1 MAEKRVIEIEV
12 KTNAG
17 AAAAEISAVGVS
29 ATAASAGV
37 TGLGNASAATGAKMG
52 TFAAIKTAITG
63 LVPGLKAA
71 EGGVMGL
78 GAQFM
83 KLLAN
88 PIVLLIAGIVTAL
101 KFVYEA
107 FQSNVKGGKE
117 IAAVWEGLSAVG
129 TQVKDATMGLV
140 RAFGYAV
147 QAAYKF
153 LTLDFKGASEAIKN
167 ANGEAAA
174 SYKQLGD
181 AASGKTFKIVRAL
194 EKEQQ
199 ANNKAKKEQTVA
211 QSFVNKLLVQS
222 REILTDETASM
233 KDKKKALAEVT
244 REETKAAAERVRI
257 AAQDLKILQQKA
269 KALGGQAEIK
279 MKQEIREA
287 TIALNEAETEGA
299 MTGIKL
305 NRQKKILARQ
315 EVSEGKEAAAE
326 KKEQAKQALAE
337 KKEEA
342 KQAALESKNRAKE
355 AADKKKEIAQTAKT
369 EKETLIKEKEDAL
382 KKIQDLEQSYADSLL
397 SEEAKE
403 IVAVQRKYKELYA
416 EAKKHKLD
424 ISTLKKLETD
434 EKLAIEDKYDQQI
447 FDKIAALTDTEEQKL
462 YDAYQKEVK
471 AAGNNKDYLLAL
483 ENDYLKKK
491 GVLDKADKDKKAAED
506 LKLKELTLSEDD
518 FKLHKLNLQYEAE
531 KLLYANN
538 KEALK
543 ALDEKYAKDK
553 EVLENEDVARQKNIN
568 QKKIQMAMDG
578 LSIINDLFQMN
589 AGKSEKDA
597 RRAFKAQKAFNLA
610 SALTNTYLAVTAA
623 LANKKEIF
631 PGQRFIEAGLAG
643 AAGAVQVAKIAKTQ
657 FEGSSSSNAGSV
669 GGSGGGGAT
678 APTMSAPQFNV
689 VGQSGVNQ
697 LASLN
702 QQPIQAYVVS
712 GQVTSQQAL
721 DRNRLANATL
731 GG

>member
-1 MAEKRVIEIEV
+1 MAEKRVIEIQV
-12 KTNAG
+12 KTNATQASAEISG
-17 AAAAEISAVGVS
+17 VAASSTAAAA
-29 ATAASAGV
+29 GV
-37 TGLGNASAATGAKMG
+37 TTLGNASAATGAKMG
-52 TFAAIKTAITG
+52 TFGAIKTAIIG

-78 GAQFM
+78 GAQFT

-107 FQSNVKGGKE
+107 FQSNVQGGKE

-153 LTLDFKGASEAIKN
+153 ITLDFKGAAEAMKN
-167 ANGEAAA
+167 ANGEATA
-174 SYKQLGD
+174 SYNQLAK
-181 AASGKTFKIVRAL
+181 AADGTTFSIVRNL
-194 EKEQQ
+194 EKQQQ
-199 ANNKAKKEQTVA
+199 ANNKAKKEQAVS

-222 REILTDETASM
+222 RETLTDETASM

-257 AAQDLKILQQKA
+257 AAVDLRILQTKA
-269 KALGGQAEIK
+269 KTLGGQAEIK

-305 NRQKKILARQ
+305 NRQKKMLARQ
-315 EVSEGKEAAAE
+315 EVAENKEAINAAKERGKENAE
-326 KKEQAKQALAE
+326 
-337 KKEEA
+337 
-342 KQAALESKNRAKE
+342 R
-355 AADKKKEIAQTAKT
+355 
-369 EKETLIKEKEDAL
+369 EKERVKQREDTL
-382 KKIQDLEQSYADSLL
+382 KKIKELETAYSDSLL
-397 SEEAKE
+397 DDEAKE
-403 IVAVQRKYKELYA
+403 IVAVQRKYKELYDEAEKHGLDIKKLKKA
-416 EAKKHKLD
+416 EA
-424 ISTLKKLETD
+424 S
-434 EKLAIEDKYDQQI
+434 EKLLIEDKYDQQI
-447 FDKIAALTDTEEQKL
+447 FDKIAALTDTEQQKL
-462 YDAYQKEVK
+462 NRTYQKERQ
-471 AAGNNKDYLLAL
+471 AAKGNKDLLLAL
-483 ENDYLKKK
+483 ENDYNKKK
-491 GVLDKADKDKKAAED
+491 DALTKSENEKKAAED
-506 LKLKELTLSEDD
+506 LKLKELTLSEND
-518 FKLHKLNLQYEAE
+518 FKLHKLTLQYEAE
-531 KLLYANN
+531 KLLYVGN

-543 ALDEKYAKDK
+543 ALDIKYAKDK
-553 EVLENEDVARQKNIN
+553 ETLEEEDVARQKNIN

-623 LANKKEIF
+623 LANKKELF
-631 PGQRFIEAGLAG
+631 PGQRFVEAGLAG

-657 FEGSSSSNAGSV
+657 FTSSATSADT
-669 GGSGGGGAT
+669 GGAGGGAT

>member
-1 MAEKRVIEIEV
+1 MAEKRVIELEV

-37 TGLGNASAATGAKMG
+37 NGLGNASAATGAKMG

-88 PIVLLIAGIVTAL
+88 PIVLVIAGIVTAL

-107 FQSNVKGGKE
+107 FQSNVQGGKQ

-153 LTLDFKGASEAIKN
+153 LTLDFKGAAQAIKN
-167 ANGEAAA
+167 ANGEAAD

-199 ANNKAKKEQTVA
+199 ANNKAKKEQAVS
-211 QSFVNKLLVQS
+211 QSAVNKLLVQS

-233 KDKKKALAEVT
+233 AQKRKALAEVT

-305 NRQKKILARQ
+305 NRQKKMLARQ
-315 EVSEGKEAAAE
+315 EASENKEAANE
-326 KKEQAKQALAE
+326 RKEQAKQEAE
-337 KKEEA
+337 ENK
-342 KQAALESKNRAKE
+342 SRAKE
-355 AADKKKEIAQTAKT
+355 AADKRKENAKKAK
-369 EKETLIKEKEDAL
+369 EDANALIKEKEDTL

-397 SEEAKE
+397 GEEAKE

-424 ISTLKKLETD
+424 ITALKKLEAD
-434 EKLAIEDKYDQQI
+434 EKLKIEDKYDQQI
-447 FDKIAALTDTEEQKL
+447 FDKIAALTDTEQQKL
-462 YDAYQKEVK
+462 YDAYQKEII
-471 AAGNNKDYLLAL
+471 AAKGNKDLLLAL

-491 GVLDKADKDKKAAED
+491 GVLDKAEKDKKDAIDKADKDKKVAED
-506 LKLKELTLSEDD
+506 LKLKELTLSEQEL
-518 FKLHKLNLQYEAE
+518 KLSKLTTQYEADQ
-531 KLLYANN
+531 LLYKDN
-538 KEALK
+538 KEILK
-543 ALDEKYAKDK
+543 ALDIKYSKDK
-553 EVLENEDVARQKNIN
+553 EDLENQELA
-568 QKKIQMAMDG
+568 KKRERTKKGIDMAMSA
-578 LSIINDLFQMN
+578 LSILNDAFQMS
-589 AGKSEKDA
+589 AGKSEKDQ
-597 RRAFKAQKAFNLA
+597 RKAFKAQKAFNLA
-610 SALTNTYLAVTAA
+610 SALTNTFLAVTGA
-623 LANKKEIF
+623 LTAGGNPIKLATGMQF
-631 PGQRFIEAGLAG
+631 VEAGIAA
-643 AAGAVQVAKIAKTQ
+643 AAGAVQIAKISKTQ
-657 FEGSSSSNAGSV
+657 FEG
-669 GGSGGGGAT
+669 GGSSAGGNDVPT

-697 LASLN
+697 LASLG

>member
-1 MAEKRVIEIEV
+1 MAEKRVIEIQV
-12 KTNAG
+12 KTNATQASAEISG
-17 AAAAEISAVGVS
+17 VAVSSTAAAA
-29 ATAASAGV
+29 GV
-37 TGLGNASAATGAKMG
+37 TTLGNASAATGAKMG

-63 LVPGLKAA
+63 LVPGLGAA
-71 EGGVMGL
+71 EGGVMKL

-83 KLLAN
+83 NLLKN
-88 PIVLLIAGIVTAL
+88 PIVLVIAGIVAGL
-101 KFVYEA
+101 KLVYEA

-129 TQVKDATMGLV
+129 TQVKDAVMGLV
-140 RAFGYAV
+140 RAFAYAL

-153 LTLDFKGASEAIKN
+153 ATFDFTGAAEAIKN
-167 ANGEAAA
+167 ANGEAAD
-174 SYKQLGD
+174 SFKQLGD

-199 ANNKAKKEQTVA
+199 ANNKAKKEQSVA
-211 QSFVNKLLVQS
+211 QSEVNKLLVQS
-222 REILTDETASM
+222 REILTDETTSM
-233 KDKKKALAEVT
+233 NEKRKALALVT
-244 REETKAAAERVRI
+244 KEENKAAAERTRI
-257 AAQDLKILQQKA
+257 AAKDLEILQKKA

-305 NRQKKILARQ
+305 NRQKKMLVRQ
-315 EVSEGKEAAAE
+315 EVAENKEAINAS
-326 KKEQAKQALAE
+326 KE
-337 KKEEA
+337 
-342 KQAALESKNRAKE
+342 RAKE
-355 AADKKKEIAQTAKT
+355 NAE
-369 EKETLIKEKEDAL
+369 KEKERVKQKEDTL
-382 KKIQDLEQSYADSLL
+382 KKIKELETAYSDSLL
-397 SEEAKE
+397 SDEAKE
-403 IVAVQRKYKELYA
+403 IVGVQRKYKELYA
-416 EAKKHKLD
+416 EAAKHKLD
-424 ISTLKKLETD
+424 ITELKKAEAG
-434 EKLAIEDKYDQQI
+434 EKLKIEDKYDQQI
-447 FDKIAALTDTEEQKL
+447 FDKIAALTDTEQQKL
-462 YDAYQKEVK
+462 YDAYQKEII
-471 AAGNNKDYLLAL
+471 AAKGNKDLLLAL

-506 LKLKELTLSEDD
+506 LKLKELTLSEEEL
-518 FKLHKLNLQYEAE
+518 KLSKLTTQYEADQ
-531 KLLYANN
+531 LLYKDN
-538 KEALK
+538 KEILK
-543 ALDEKYAKDK
+543 ALDIKYAKDK
-553 EVLENEDVARQKNIN
+553 ENLEEEDVARQKNIN

-623 LANKKEIF
+623 LANKKELF
-631 PGQRFIEAGLAG
+631 PGQRFVEAGLAG

-657 FEGSSSSNAGSV
+657 FTSSATSADTGV
-669 GGSGGGGAT
+669 GGGGAT

>member
-1 MAEKRVIEIEV
+1 MAEKRVIEIQV
-12 KTNAG
+12 KTNATQAATEINTVTASST
-17 AAAAEISAVGVS
+17 AAA
-29 ATAASAGV
+29 AGV

-52 TFAAIKTAITG
+52 TFSAIKTAITG

-78 GAQFM
+78 GAQFT

-88 PIVLLIAGIVTAL
+88 PIVLLIAGIVASL
-101 KFVYEA
+101 KLVYEA

-117 IAAVWEGLSAVG
+117 IAAVWAGLSAVG

-167 ANGEAAA
+167 ANGEATE
-174 SYKQLGD
+174 SFKQLGD
-181 AASGKTFKIVRAL
+181 AANGKTFKIIRAL
-194 EKEQQ
+194 GKEQQ

-211 QSFVNKLLVQS
+211 QSEVNKLLVQS
-222 REILTDETASM
+222 REILTDETTSM
-233 KDKKKALAEVT
+233 NEKRKALAQVT
-244 REETKAAAERVRI
+244 REENKAAAERTRI
-257 AAQDLKILQQKA
+257 AAKDLEILKTRA

-305 NRQKKILARQ
+305 NRQKKMLNRQ
-315 EVSEGKEAAAE
+315 EIAENKEAINAAKERGKENAE
-326 KKEQAKQALAE
+326 K
-337 KKEEA
+337 
-342 KQAALESKNRAKE
+342 
-355 AADKKKEIAQTAKT
+355 
-369 EKETLIKEKEDAL
+369 EKERVKQKEDAL
-382 KKIQDLEQSYADSLL
+382 KKIKELETAYLDSLL
-397 SEEAKE
+397 SDEERE
-403 IVAVQRKYKELYA
+403 IVGVQRKYKEIYD
-416 EAKKHKLD
+416 EAAKHKLD
-424 ISTLKKLETD
+424 ITELKKAEAA
-434 EKLAIEDKYDQQI
+434 EKLKIELKYDQ
-447 FDKIAALTDTEEQKL
+447 E
-462 YDAYQKEVK
+462 
-471 AAGNNKDYLLAL
+471 
-483 ENDYLKKK
+483 
-491 GVLDKADKDKKAAED
+491 
-506 LKLKELTLSEDD
+506 LKLKTISPKDAIKGLVDSSKTRLKIEKETSDKSIEIA
-518 FKLHKLNLQYEAE
+518 KEEAE
-531 KLLYANN
+531 K
-538 KEALK
+538 KRTIE
-543 ALDEKYAKDK
+543 
-553 EVLENEDVARQKNIN
+553 

-597 RRAFKAQKAFNLA
+597 RKAFKAQKAFNLA
-610 SALTNTYLAVTAA
+610 SAVTNTYLAVTSA
-623 LANKKEIF
+623 LATAKELF

-657 FEGSSSSNAGSV
+657 FEG
-669 GGSGGGGAT
+669 GGTPSANTGVT

-712 GQVTSQQAL
+712 GQVTSQQSL

>member
-1 MAEKRVIEIEV
+1 MAEKRVIELEV

-37 TGLGNASAATGAKMG
+37 NGLGNASAATGAKMG

-88 PIVLLIAGIVTAL
+88 PIVLVIAGIVTAL

-107 FQSNVKGGKE
+107 FQSNVQGGKQ

-153 LTLDFKGASEAIKN
+153 LTLDFKGAAQAIKN
-167 ANGEAAA
+167 ANGEAAD

-199 ANNKAKKEQTVA
+199 ANNKAKKEQAVS
-211 QSFVNKLLVQS
+211 QSAVNKLLVQS

-233 KDKKKALAEVT
+233 AQKRKALAEVT

-305 NRQKKILARQ
+305 NRQKKMLARQ
-315 EVSEGKEAAAE
+315 EASENKEAANE
-326 KKEQAKQALAE
+326 RKEQAKQEAE
-337 KKEEA
+337 ENK
-342 KQAALESKNRAKE
+342 SRAKE
-355 AADKKKEIAQTAKT
+355 AADKRKENAKKAKDDANA
-369 EKETLIKEKEDAL
+369 LIKEKEDTL

-397 SEEAKE
+397 GEEAKE

-416 EAKKHKLD
+416 EAKKYKLD
-424 ISTLKKLETD
+424 ITALKKLEAD
-434 EKLAIEDKYDQQI
+434 EKLKIEDKYDQQI
-447 FDKIAALTDTEEQKL
+447 FDKIAALTDTEQQKL
-462 YDAYQKEVK
+462 YDAYQKEII
-471 AAGNNKDYLLAL
+471 AAKGNKDLLLAL

-491 GVLDKADKDKKAAED
+491 GVLDKAEKDKKDAIDKADKDKKVAED
-506 LKLKELTLSEDD
+506 LKLKELTLSEQEL
-518 FKLHKLNLQYEAE
+518 KLSKLTTQYEADQ
-531 KLLYANN
+531 LLYKDN
-538 KEALK
+538 KEILK
-543 ALDEKYAKDK
+543 ALDIKYSKDK
-553 EVLENEDVARQKNIN
+553 EDLENQELA
-568 QKKIQMAMDG
+568 KKRERTKKGIDMAMSA
-578 LSIINDLFQMN
+578 LSILNDAFQMS
-589 AGKSEKDA
+589 AGKSEKDQ
-597 RRAFKAQKAFNLA
+597 RKAFKAQKAFNLA
-610 SALTNTYLAVTAA
+610 SALTNTFLAVTGA
-623 LANKKEIF
+623 LTAGGNPIKLATGMQF
-631 PGQRFIEAGLAG
+631 VEAGIAA
-643 AAGAVQVAKIAKTQ
+643 AAGAVQIAKISKTQ
-657 FEGSSSSNAGSV
+657 FEG
-669 GGSGGGGAT
+669 GGSSAGGNDVPT

-697 LASLN
+697 LASLG
-702 QQPIQAYVVS
+702 QQPVQAYVVS

>member
-1 MAEKRVIEIEV
+1 MAEKRVIEIQV
-12 KTNAG
+12 KTNATQASAEISG
-17 AAAAEISAVGVS
+17 VAASSTAAAA
-29 ATAASAGV
+29 GV
-37 TGLGNASAATGAKMG
+37 TTLGNASAATGAKMG

-63 LVPGLKAA
+63 LVPGLGAA
-71 EGGVMGL
+71 EGGVMKL

-83 KLLAN
+83 NLLKN
-88 PIVLLIAGIVTAL
+88 PIVLVIAGIVAGL
-101 KFVYEA
+101 KLIYEA

-199 ANNKAKKEQTVA
+199 ANNKAKKEQSVA
-211 QSFVNKLLVQS
+211 QSEVNKLLVQS
-222 REILTDETASM
+222 REILTDETTSM
-233 KDKKKALAEVT
+233 NEKRKALALVT
-244 REETKAAAERVRI
+244 KEENKAAAERTRI
-257 AAQDLKILQQKA
+257 AAKDLEILKGKA

-305 NRQKKILARQ
+305 NRQKKMLVRQ
-315 EVSEGKEAAAE
+315 EVAENKEAINAAKERGKENAE
-326 KKEQAKQALAE
+326 K
-337 KKEEA
+337 
-342 KQAALESKNRAKE
+342 
-355 AADKKKEIAQTAKT
+355 
-369 EKETLIKEKEDAL
+369 EKERVKQKEDAL
-382 KKIQDLEQSYADSLL
+382 KKIKELETAYSDSLL
-397 SEEAKE
+397 SDEAKE
-403 IVAVQRKYKELYA
+403 IVGVQRKYKELYA
-416 EAKKHKLD
+416 EAAKHKLD
-424 ISTLKKLETD
+424 ITELKKAEAG
-434 EKLAIEDKYDQQI
+434 EKLKIEDKYDQQI
-447 FDKIAALTDTEEQKL
+447 FDKIAALTDTEQQKL
-462 YDAYQKEVK
+462 YDAYQKEII
-471 AAGNNKDYLLAL
+471 AAKGNKDLLLAL

-491 GVLDKADKDKKAAED
+491 GVLDKADKDKKATED
-506 LKLKELTLSEDD
+506 LKLKELTLTEDEL
-518 FKLHKLNLQYEAE
+518 KLAKLTTQYAADQ
-531 KLLYANN
+531 LLYKDN
-538 KEALK
+538 KEILK
-543 ALDEKYAKDK
+543 ALDIKYAKDK
-553 EVLENEDVARQKNIN
+553 ETLEEEDVARQKNIN

-623 LANKKEIF
+623 LANKKELF
-631 PGQRFIEAGLAG
+631 PGQRFVEAGLAG
-643 AAGAVQVAKIAKTQ
+643 AAGAVQVAKIARTQ
-657 FEGSSSSNAGSV
+657 FTSSSTSADT
-669 GGSGGGGAT
+669 GGVPT

>member
-1 MAEKRVIEIEV
+1 MAEKRVIEIQV
-12 KTNAG
+12 KTNATQASAEISG
-17 AAAAEISAVGVS
+17 VAVSSTAAAA
-29 ATAASAGV
+29 GV
-37 TGLGNASAATGAKMG
+37 TTLGNASAATGAKMG

-63 LVPGLKAA
+63 LVPGLGAA
-71 EGGVMGL
+71 EGGVMKL

-83 KLLAN
+83 NLLKN
-88 PIVLLIAGIVTAL
+88 PIVLVIAGIVAGL
-101 KFVYEA
+101 KLVYEA

-174 SYKQLGD
+174 SFKQLGD

-199 ANNKAKKEQTVA
+199 ANNKAKKEQSVA
-211 QSFVNKLLVQS
+211 QSEVNKLLVQS
-222 REILTDETASM
+222 REILTDETTSM
-233 KDKKKALAEVT
+233 NEKRKALALVT
-244 REETKAAAERVRI
+244 KEENKAAAERTRI
-257 AAQDLKILQQKA
+257 AAKDLEILQKKA

-305 NRQKKILARQ
+305 NRQKKMLVRQ
-315 EVSEGKEAAAE
+315 EVAENKEAINAS
-326 KKEQAKQALAE
+326 KE
-337 KKEEA
+337 
-342 KQAALESKNRAKE
+342 RAKE
-355 AADKKKEIAQTAKT
+355 NAE
-369 EKETLIKEKEDAL
+369 KEKERVKQKEDTL
-382 KKIQDLEQSYADSLL
+382 KKIKELETAYSDSLL
-397 SEEAKE
+397 SDEAKE
-403 IVAVQRKYKELYA
+403 IVGVQRKYKELYA
-416 EAKKHKLD
+416 EAAKHKLD
-424 ISTLKKLETD
+424 ITELKKAEAG
-434 EKLAIEDKYDQQI
+434 EKLKIEDKYDQQI
-447 FDKIAALTDTEEQKL
+447 FDKIAALTDTEQQKL
-462 YDAYQKEVK
+462 YDAYQKEII
-471 AAGNNKDYLLAL
+471 AAKGNKDLLLAL

-506 LKLKELTLSEDD
+506 LKLKELTLSEEEL
-518 FKLHKLNLQYEAE
+518 KLSKLTTQYEADQ
-531 KLLYANN
+531 LLYKDN
-538 KEALK
+538 KEILK
-543 ALDEKYAKDK
+543 ALDIKYAKDK
-553 EVLENEDVARQKNIN
+553 ENLEEEDVARQKNIN

-623 LANKKEIF
+623 LANKKELF
-631 PGQRFIEAGLAG
+631 PGQRFVEAGLAG

-657 FEGSSSSNAGSV
+657 FTSSATSADTGV
-669 GGSGGGGAT
+669 GGGGAT

>member
-1 MAEKRVIEIEV
+1 MAEKRVIEIQV
-12 KTNAG
+12 KTNATQAATEINTVTASST
-17 AAAAEISAVGVS
+17 AAA
-29 ATAASAGV
+29 AGV

-52 TFAAIKTAITG
+52 TFSAIKTAITG

-78 GAQFM
+78 GAQFT

-88 PIVLLIAGIVTAL
+88 PIVLLIAGIVASFKL
-101 KFVYEA
+101 VYEA

-117 IAAVWEGLSAVG
+117 IAAVWAGLSAVG

-167 ANGEAAA
+167 ANGEATE
-174 SYKQLGD
+174 SFKQLGD
-181 AASGKTFKIVRAL
+181 AANGKTFKIIRAL

-211 QSFVNKLLVQS
+211 QSEVNKLLVQS
-222 REILTDETASM
+222 REILTDETTSM
-233 KDKKKALAEVT
+233 NEKRKALAQVT
-244 REETKAAAERVRI
+244 REENKAAAERTRI
-257 AAQDLKILQQKA
+257 AAKDLEILKTRA

-305 NRQKKILARQ
+305 NRQKKMLNRQ
-315 EVSEGKEAAAE
+315 EIAENKEAINAAKERGKENAE
-326 KKEQAKQALAE
+326 K
-337 KKEEA
+337 
-342 KQAALESKNRAKE
+342 
-355 AADKKKEIAQTAKT
+355 
-369 EKETLIKEKEDAL
+369 EKERVKQKEDAL
-382 KKIQDLEQSYADSLL
+382 KKIKELETAYLDSLL
-397 SEEAKE
+397 SDEERE
-403 IVAVQRKYKELYA
+403 IVGVQRKYKEIYD
-416 EAKKHKLD
+416 EAAKHKLD
-424 ISTLKKLETD
+424 ITELKKAEAA
-434 EKLAIEDKYDQQI
+434 EKLKIELKYDQ
-447 FDKIAALTDTEEQKL
+447 E
-462 YDAYQKEVK
+462 
-471 AAGNNKDYLLAL
+471 
-483 ENDYLKKK
+483 
-491 GVLDKADKDKKAAED
+491 
-506 LKLKELTLSEDD
+506 LKLKTISPKDAIKGLVDSSKTRLKIEKETSDKSIEIA
-518 FKLHKLNLQYEAE
+518 KEEAE
-531 KLLYANN
+531 K
-538 KEALK
+538 KRTIE
-543 ALDEKYAKDK
+543 
-553 EVLENEDVARQKNIN
+553 

-597 RRAFKAQKAFNLA
+597 RKAFKAQKAFNLA
-610 SALTNTYLAVTAA
+610 SAVTNTYLAVTSA
-623 LANKKEIF
+623 LATAKELF

-657 FEGSSSSNAGSV
+657 FEG
-669 GGSGGGGAT
+669 GGTPSANTGVT

-712 GQVTSQQAL
+712 GQVTSQQSL

>member
-1 MAEKRVIEIEV
+1 MAEKRVIEIQV
-12 KTNAG
+12 KTNASQASAEIG
-17 AAAAEISAVGVS
+17 GVAASSTAAAA
-29 ATAASAGV
+29 GV
-37 TGLGNASAATGAKMG
+37 TTLGNASAATGAKMG

-63 LVPGLKAA
+63 LVPGLGAA
-71 EGGVMGL
+71 EGGVMKL

-83 KLLAN
+83 NLLKN
-88 PIVLLIAGIVTAL
+88 PIVLLIAGIVAGL
-101 KFVYEA
+101 KLVYEA

-167 ANGEAAA
+167 ANGEAAD
-174 SYKQLGD
+174 SFKQLGD

-199 ANNKAKKEQTVA
+199 ANNKAKKEQSVA
-211 QSFVNKLLVQS
+211 QSEVNKLLVQS
-222 REILTDETASM
+222 REILTDETTSM
-233 KDKKKALAEVT
+233 NEKRKALALVT
-244 REETKAAAERVRI
+244 KEENKAAAERTRI
-257 AAQDLKILQQKA
+257 AAKDLEILKGKA

-305 NRQKKILARQ
+305 NRQKKMLARQ
-315 EVSEGKEAAAE
+315 ETAENKEAINAAKERGKENAE
-326 KKEQAKQALAE
+326 K
-337 KKEEA
+337 
-342 KQAALESKNRAKE
+342 
-355 AADKKKEIAQTAKT
+355 
-369 EKETLIKEKEDAL
+369 EKERVKQKEDAL
-382 KKIQDLEQSYADSLL
+382 KKIKELETAYSDSLL
-397 SEEAKE
+397 SDEAKE
-403 IVAVQRKYKELYA
+403 IVGVQRKYKELYD
-416 EAKKHKLD
+416 EAAKHKLD
-424 ISTLKKLETD
+424 ITELKKTEAA
-434 EKLAIEDKYDQQI
+434 EKLKIEDKYDQQI
-447 FDKIAALTDTEEQKL
+447 FDKIAALTDTEQQKL
-462 YDAYQKEVK
+462 YDAYQKEIT
-471 AAGNNKDYLLAL
+471 AAKGNKDLLLAL

-506 LKLKELTLSEDD
+506 LKLKELTLSEEEL
-518 FKLHKLNLQYEAE
+518 KLSKLTTQYEADQ
-531 KLLYANN
+531 LLYKDN
-538 KEALK
+538 KEILK
-543 ALDEKYAKDK
+543 ALDIKYAKDK
-553 EVLENEDVARQKNIN
+553 EDLDKEELAKKQATLQKQLDLVKGSFQAFADVAT
-568 QKKIQMAMDG
+568 
-578 LSIINDLFQMN
+578 LF
-589 AGKSEKDA
+589 AGKNK
-597 RRAFKAQKAFNLA
+597 KAQKTAFNIQKAANIASTTIDTYTSAMAAYKSAVGVPVIGPVLA
-610 SALTNTYLAVTAA
+610 PIA
-623 LANKKEIF
+623 
-631 PGQRFIEAGLAG
+631 
-643 AAGAVQVAKIAKTQ
+643 AAGAVAVGLMNIKKIAASK
-657 FEGSSSSNAGSV
+657 FEGGETPST
-669 GGSGGGGAT
+669 GGGGGGGGGAT
-678 APTMSAPQFNV
+678 VPTMSAPQFNV

>member
-1 MAEKRVIEIEV
+1 MAEKRVIEIQV
-12 KTNAG
+12 KTNASQASAEIG
-17 AAAAEISAVGVS
+17 GVAASSTAAAA
-29 ATAASAGV
+29 GV
-37 TGLGNASAATGAKMG
+37 TTLGNASAATGAKMG

-63 LVPGLKAA
+63 LIPGLGAA
-71 EGGVMGL
+71 EGGVMKL

-83 KLLAN
+83 NLLKN
-88 PIVLLIAGIVTAL
+88 PIVLLIAGIVAGL
-101 KFVYEA
+101 KLIYEA
-107 FQSNVKGGKE
+107 FQSNVQGGKE

-140 RAFGYAV
+140 RAYGYAW

-153 LTLDFKGASEAIKN
+153 LTLDWKGGMAAIKN
-167 ANGEAAA
+167 ASNEATG
-174 SYKQLGD
+174 SFKQLGD
-181 AASGKTFKIVRAL
+181 AASGKTFQIVRGL

-199 ANNKAKKEQTVA
+199 ANNKAKKEQAVA
-211 QSFVNKLLVQS
+211 QSEVNKLLVQS

-233 KDKKKALAEVT
+233 NEKRKALAQVT
-244 REETKAAAERVRI
+244 REENKAAAERTRI
-257 AAQDLKILQQKA
+257 AAKDLEILKGKA

-305 NRQKKILARQ
+305 NRQKKMLARQ
-315 EVSEGKEAAAE
+315 ETAENKEAINAAKERGKENAE
-326 KKEQAKQALAE
+326 K
-337 KKEEA
+337 
-342 KQAALESKNRAKE
+342 
-355 AADKKKEIAQTAKT
+355 
-369 EKETLIKEKEDAL
+369 EKERVKQKEDAL
-382 KKIQDLEQSYADSLL
+382 KKIKELETAYSDSLL
-397 SEEAKE
+397 SDEAKE
-403 IVAVQRKYKELYA
+403 IVGVQRKYKELYA
-416 EAKKHKLD
+416 EAAKHKLD
-424 ISTLKKLETD
+424 ITELKKAEAA
-434 EKLAIEDKYDQQI
+434 EKLKIEDKYDQQI
-447 FDKIAALTDTEEQKL
+447 FDKIAALTDTEQQKL
-462 YDAYQKEVK
+462 YDAYQKEIT
-471 AAGNNKDYLLAL
+471 AAKGNKDLLLAL
-483 ENDYLKKK
+483 ENDYNKKK
-491 GVLDKADKDKKAAED
+491 DTLTKAENDKKAAED
-506 LKLKELTLSEDD
+506 LKLKELTLSEND

-543 ALDEKYAKDK
+543 ALDIKYAKSK
-553 EVLENEDVARQKNIN
+553 ENLEEEDVARQKTIN
-568 QKKIQMAMDG
+568 EKKIQMAMNG

-623 LANKKEIF
+623 LANKKELF
-631 PGQRFIEAGLAG
+631 PGQRFVEAGLAG
-643 AAGAVQVAKIAKTQ
+643 VAGAVQVAKIAKTQ
-657 FEGSSSSNAGSV
+657 FTSSATSADT
-669 GGSGGGGAT
+669 GGGGGGAT

>member
-1 MAEKRVIEIEV
+1 MAEKRVIEIQV
-12 KTNAG
+12 KTNASQASAEISG
-17 AAAAEISAVGVS
+17 VAASSTAAAA
-29 ATAASAGV
+29 GV
-37 TGLGNASAATGAKMG
+37 TTLGNASAATGAKMG

-63 LVPGLKAA
+63 LVPGLGAA
-71 EGGVMGL
+71 EGGVMKL

-83 KLLAN
+83 NLLKN
-88 PIVLLIAGIVTAL
+88 PIVLLIAGIVAGL
-101 KFVYEA
+101 KLVYEA
-107 FQSNVKGGKE
+107 FQSNVQGGKD

-129 TQVKDATMGLV
+129 TQVKDAVMGLV
-140 RAFGYAV
+140 RAFAYAL

-153 LTLDFKGASEAIKN
+153 ATFDFTGAAESIKK

-181 AASGKTFKIVRAL
+181 AASGKTFNIVRAL

-199 ANNKAKKEQTVA
+199 ANNKAKKEQSVA
-211 QSFVNKLLVQS
+211 QSAVNKLLVQS
-222 REILTDETASM
+222 REILTDETTAMSE
-233 KDKKKALAEVT
+233 KRKALALVT
-244 REETKAAAERVRI
+244 REENKAAAERTRI
-257 AAQDLKILQQKA
+257 AAKDLEILQKKA
-269 KALGGQAEIK
+269 KTLGGQAEIK

-305 NRQKKILARQ
+305 NRQKKMLARQ
-315 EVSEGKEAAAE
+315 EIAENKEAINAAKERGKENAE
-326 KKEQAKQALAE
+326 K
-337 KKEEA
+337 
-342 KQAALESKNRAKE
+342 
-355 AADKKKEIAQTAKT
+355 
-369 EKETLIKEKEDAL
+369 EKERVKQKEDAL
-382 KKIQDLEQSYADSLL
+382 KKIKELETAYLDSLL
-397 SEEAKE
+397 SDEARE
-403 IVAVQRKYKELYA
+403 IVGVQRKYKEIYD
-416 EAKKHKLD
+416 EAAKHKLD
-424 ISTLKKLETD
+424 ITELKKAEAA
-434 EKLAIEDKYDQQI
+434 EKLKIELKYDQ
-447 FDKIAALTDTEEQKL
+447 E
-462 YDAYQKEVK
+462 
-471 AAGNNKDYLLAL
+471 
-483 ENDYLKKK
+483 
-491 GVLDKADKDKKAAED
+491 
-506 LKLKELTLSEDD
+506 LKLKTISPKDAIKGLVDSSKTRLKIEKETSDKSIEIA
-518 FKLHKLNLQYEAE
+518 KEEAE
-531 KLLYANN
+531 K
-538 KEALK
+538 KRTIE
-543 ALDEKYAKDK
+543 
-553 EVLENEDVARQKNIN
+553 

-610 SALTNTYLAVTAA
+610 SALTNTYLAVTSA
-623 LANKKEIF
+623 LANAKELF

-657 FEGSSSSNAGSV
+657 FTSSATSADT
-669 GGSGGGGAT
+669 GGGAT

-712 GQVTSQQAL
+712 GQVTSQQSL

>member
-17 AAAAEISAVGVS
+17 AAATEISAVGVS

-52 TFAAIKTAITG
+52 TFAGIKTAITG
-63 LVPGLKAA
+63 LVPALGAA
-71 EGGVMGL
+71 EGGVMKL

-88 PIVLLIAGIVTAL
+88 PIILVIAGIVTAL

-107 FQSNVKGGKE
+107 FQSNVQGGKE

-153 LTLDFKGASEAIKN
+153 LTLDFKGAAEAMKN
-167 ANGEAAA
+167 ANGEAAD
-174 SYKQLGD
+174 SFKQLGD

-199 ANNKAKKEQTVA
+199 ANNKAKKEQSVA

-305 NRQKKILARQ
+305 NRQKKMLARQ
-315 EVSEGKEAAAE
+315 EASEAKEAANE
-326 KKEQAKQALAE
+326 KKEQAKQAAAE

-342 KQAALESKNRAKE
+342 KQAASESKNRAKE
-355 AADKKKEIAQTAKT
+355 AADKRKESAQAAKT
-369 EKETLIKEKEDAL
+369 EKETLIKEKEDTQKRL
-382 KKIQDLEQSYADSLL
+382 NEIEQNYADSLL

-403 IVAVQRKYKELYA
+403 IVGVQRKYKELYDQA
-416 EAKKHKLD
+416 AKHKLD
-424 ISTLKKLETD
+424 ITQLKKLEAA
-434 EKLAIEDKYDQQI
+434 EKLKIEDKYDQQI
-447 FDKIAALTDTEEQKL
+447 FDKIAALTDTEQQKL

-471 AAGNNKDYLLAL
+471 AAGDNKDYLLAL

-491 GVLDKADKDKKAAED
+491 GVLDKADKDKKDAED
-506 LKLKELTLSEDD
+506 LKLKELTLSQED
-518 FKLHKLNLQYEAE
+518 FKLAKLISQYEADQ
-531 KLLYANN
+531 LLYKDN
-538 KEALK
+538 KEMLK
-543 ALDEKYAKDK
+543 ALDIKYSKDK
-553 EVLENEDVARQKNIN
+553 EALENEELT
-568 QKKIQMAMDG
+568 KKRERTKKGIDMAMSA
-578 LSIINDLFQMN
+578 LSILNDAFQMS
-589 AGKSEKDA
+589 AGKSEKDQ

-610 SALTNTYLAVTAA
+610 SALTNTFLAVTGA
-623 LANKKEIF
+623 LTAGGNPVKLATGTQF
-631 PGQRFIEAGLAG
+631 VEAGLAA
-643 AAGAVQVAKIAKTQ
+643 AAGAVQIAKIAKTQ
-657 FEGSSSSNAGSV
+657 FDSGGSSAGGNDV
-669 GGSGGGGAT
+669 AT

>member
-1 MAEKRVIEIEV
+1 MAEKRVIEIQV
-12 KTNAG
+12 KTNATQAATEINTVTASST
-17 AAAAEISAVGVS
+17 AAA
-29 ATAASAGV
+29 AGV
-37 TGLGNASAATGAKMG
+37 TGLGNASTATGAKMG
-52 TFAAIKTAITG
+52 TFGAIKTAITG

-78 GAQFM
+78 GAQFT

-88 PIVLLIAGIVTAL
+88 PIVLLIAGIVASL
-101 KFVYEA
+101 KLVYEA

-117 IAAVWEGLSAVG
+117 IAAVWAGLSAVG

-181 AASGKTFKIVRAL
+181 AASGATFKIIRAL

-211 QSFVNKLLVQS
+211 QSEVNKLLVQS

-233 KDKKKALAEVT
+233 SEKRKALAQVT
-244 REETKAAAERVRI
+244 REENKAAAERTRI
-257 AAQDLKILQQKA
+257 AAKDLEILKTRA

-305 NRQKKILARQ
+305 NRQKKMLNRQ
-315 EVSEGKEAAAE
+315 EIAENKEAINAAKERGKENAE
-326 KKEQAKQALAE
+326 K
-337 KKEEA
+337 
-342 KQAALESKNRAKE
+342 
-355 AADKKKEIAQTAKT
+355 
-369 EKETLIKEKEDAL
+369 EKERVKQKEDAL
-382 KKIQDLEQSYADSLL
+382 KKIKELETAYSDSLL
-397 SEEAKE
+397 SDEARE
-403 IVAVQRKYKELYA
+403 IVGVQRKYKEIYD
-416 EAKKHKLD
+416 EAAKHKLD
-424 ISTLKKLETD
+424 ITELKKAEAA
-434 EKLAIEDKYDQQI
+434 EKLKIELKYDEELKLKTISPKDAIKGLVDSSKTRLQI
-447 FDKIAALTDTEEQKL
+447 EKETSEKSIQIAKEE
-462 YDAYQKEVK
+462 AE
-471 AAGNNKDYLLAL
+471 
-483 ENDYLKKK
+483 
-491 GVLDKADKDKKAAED
+491 KKAAILQKQLD
-506 LKLKELTLSEDD
+506 LVKGT
-518 FKLHKLNLQYEAE
+518 FQAF
-531 KLLYANN
+531 A
-538 KEALK
+538 
-543 ALDEKYAKDK
+543 
-553 EVLENEDVARQKNIN
+553 DVAT
-568 QKKIQMAMDG
+568 
-578 LSIINDLFQMN
+578 LF
-589 AGKSEKDA
+589 AGKNK
-597 RRAFKAQKAFNLA
+597 KAQKTAFNIQKAANIASTTIDTYTSAMAAYKSAVGIPVVGPVLA
-610 SALTNTYLAVTAA
+610 PIA
-623 LANKKEIF
+623 
-631 PGQRFIEAGLAG
+631 
-643 AAGAVQVAKIAKTQ
+643 AAGAVAVGLMNIKKIAASQ
-657 FEGSSSSNAGSV
+657 FEGASAPSNGG
-669 GGSGGGGAT
+669 GGSGGGGGAT

>member
-12 KTNAG
+12 KTNASQASAEIG
-17 AAAAEISAVGVS
+17 GIAASSTAAA
-29 ATAASAGV
+29 AGV

-63 LVPGLKAA
+63 LVPGLGAA
-71 EGGVMGL
+71 EGGVMKL

-88 PIVLLIAGIVTAL
+88 PIILVIAGIVTAL

-107 FQSNVKGGKE
+107 FQSNVQGGKE

-153 LTLDFKGASEAIKN
+153 LTLDFKGAAEAMKN
-167 ANGEAAA
+167 ANGEAAD
-174 SYKQLGD
+174 SFKQLGD

-199 ANNKAKKEQTVA
+199 ANNKAKKEQSVA

-305 NRQKKILARQ
+305 NRQKKMLARQ
-315 EVSEGKEAAAE
+315 EASEGKEAANE
-326 KKEQAKQALAE
+326 KKEQAKQAAAE

-342 KQAALESKNRAKE
+342 KQAASESKSRAKE
-355 AADKKKEIAQTAKT
+355 AADKRKESAQTAKT
-369 EKETLIKEKEDAL
+369 EKETLIKEKEDTQKRL
-382 KKIQDLEQSYADSLL
+382 NEIEQNYADSLL
-397 SEEAKE
+397 NEEAKE
-403 IVAVQRKYKELYA
+403 ILGVKRKFAELY
-416 EAKKHKLD
+416 EQAKKHK
-424 ISTLKKLETD
+424 IKIEELKNI
-434 EKLAIEDKYDQQI
+434 EKAEILKIEDKYDQQI
-447 FDKIAALTDTEEQKL
+447 FDKIAALTDTEQQKL

-506 LKLKELTLSEDD
+506 LKLKELTLSEEEL
-518 FKLHKLNLQYEAE
+518 KLSKLTTQYEADQ
-531 KLLYANN
+531 LLYKDN
-538 KEALK
+538 KEILK
-543 ALDEKYAKDK
+543 ALDVKYAKDK
-553 EVLENEDVARQKNIN
+553 EVLENEELT
-568 QKKIQMAMDG
+568 KKRERTKKGIDMAMSA
-578 LSIINDLFQMN
+578 LSILNDAFQLS
-589 AGKSEKDA
+589 AGKSEKDQ

-610 SALTNTYLAVTAA
+610 SALTNTFLAVTGA
-623 LANKKEIF
+623 LTAGGNPIKLATGTQF
-631 PGQRFIEAGLAG
+631 VEAGIAA
-643 AAGAVQVAKIAKTQ
+643 AAGAVQIAKIAGTQ
-657 FEGSSSSNAGSV
+657 FDSGGSSAGGNDV
-669 GGSGGGGAT
+669 AT

-702 QQPIQAYVVS
+702 QQPVQAYVVS

>member
-1 MAEKRVIEIEV
+1 MAEKRVIELEV

-37 TGLGNASAATGAKMG
+37 NGLGNASAATGAKMG

-88 PIVLLIAGIVTAL
+88 PIVLVIAGIVTAL

-107 FQSNVKGGKE
+107 FQSNVQGGKQ

-153 LTLDFKGASEAIKN
+153 LTLDFKGAAQAIKN
-167 ANGEAAA
+167 ANGEAAD

-199 ANNKAKKEQTVA
+199 ANNKAKKEQAVS
-211 QSFVNKLLVQS
+211 QSAVNKLLVQS

-233 KDKKKALAEVT
+233 AQKRKALAEVT

-305 NRQKKILARQ
+305 NRQKKMLARQ
-315 EVSEGKEAAAE
+315 EASENKEAANE
-326 KKEQAKQALAE
+326 RKEQAKQEAE
-337 KKEEA
+337 ENK
-342 KQAALESKNRAKE
+342 SRAKE
-355 AADKKKEIAQTAKT
+355 AADKRKENAKKAKDDANA
-369 EKETLIKEKEDAL
+369 LIKEKEDTL

-397 SEEAKE
+397 GEEAKE

-424 ISTLKKLETD
+424 ITALKKLEAD
-434 EKLAIEDKYDQQI
+434 EKLKIEDKYDQQI
-447 FDKIAALTDTEEQKL
+447 FDKIAALTDTEQQKL
-462 YDAYQKEVK
+462 YDAYQKEII
-471 AAGNNKDYLLAL
+471 AAKGNKDLLLAL

-491 GVLDKADKDKKAAED
+491 GVLDKAEKDKKDAIDKADKDKKVAED
-506 LKLKELTLSEDD
+506 LKLKELTLSEQEL
-518 FKLHKLNLQYEAE
+518 KLSKLTTQYEADQ
-531 KLLYANN
+531 LLYKDN
-538 KEALK
+538 KEILK
-543 ALDEKYAKDK
+543 ALDIKYSKDK
-553 EVLENEDVARQKNIN
+553 EDLENQELA
-568 QKKIQMAMDG
+568 KKRERTKKGIDMAMSA
-578 LSIINDLFQMN
+578 LSILNDAFQMS
-589 AGKSEKDA
+589 AGKSEKDQ
-597 RRAFKAQKAFNLA
+597 RKAFKAQKAFNLA
-610 SALTNTYLAVTAA
+610 SALTNTFLAVTGA
-623 LANKKEIF
+623 LTAGGNPIKLATGMQF
-631 PGQRFIEAGLAG
+631 VEAGIAA
-643 AAGAVQVAKIAKTQ
+643 AAGAVQIAKISKTQ
-657 FEGSSSSNAGSV
+657 FEG
-669 GGSGGGGAT
+669 GGSSAGGNDVPT

-697 LASLN
+697 LASLG

>member
-1 MAEKRVIEIEV
+1 
-12 KTNAG
+12 
-17 AAAAEISAVGVS
+17 
-29 ATAASAGV
+29 
-37 TGLGNASAATGAKMG
+37 MG

-88 PIVLLIAGIVTAL
+88 PIVLVIAGIVTAL

-107 FQSNVKGGKE
+107 FQSNVQGGKQ

-153 LTLDFKGASEAIKN
+153 LTLDFKGAAQAIKN
-167 ANGEAAA
+167 ANGEAAD

-199 ANNKAKKEQTVA
+199 ANNKAKKEQAVS
-211 QSFVNKLLVQS
+211 QSAVNKLLVQS

-233 KDKKKALAEVT
+233 AQKRKALAEVT

-305 NRQKKILARQ
+305 NRQKKMLARQ
-315 EVSEGKEAAAE
+315 EASENKEAANE
-326 KKEQAKQALAE
+326 RKEQAKQEAE
-337 KKEEA
+337 ENK
-342 KQAALESKNRAKE
+342 SRAKE
-355 AADKKKEIAQTAKT
+355 AADKRKENAKKAK
-369 EKETLIKEKEDAL
+369 EDANALIKEKEDTL

-397 SEEAKE
+397 GEEAKE

-424 ISTLKKLETD
+424 ITALKKLEAD
-434 EKLAIEDKYDQQI
+434 EKLKIEDKYDQQI
-447 FDKIAALTDTEEQKL
+447 FDKIAALTDTEQQKL
-462 YDAYQKEVK
+462 YDAYQKEII
-471 AAGNNKDYLLAL
+471 AAKGNKDLLLAL

-491 GVLDKADKDKKAAED
+491 GVLDKAEKDKKDAIDKADKDKKVAED
-506 LKLKELTLSEDD
+506 LKLKELTLSEQEL
-518 FKLHKLNLQYEAE
+518 KLSKLTTQYEADQ
-531 KLLYANN
+531 LLYKDN
-538 KEALK
+538 KEILK
-543 ALDEKYAKDK
+543 ALDIKYSKDK
-553 EVLENEDVARQKNIN
+553 EDLENQELA
-568 QKKIQMAMDG
+568 KKRERTKKGIDMAMSA
-578 LSIINDLFQMN
+578 LSILNDAFQMS
-589 AGKSEKDA
+589 AGKSEKDQ
-597 RRAFKAQKAFNLA
+597 RKAFKAQKAFNLA
-610 SALTNTYLAVTAA
+610 SALTNTFLAVTGA
-623 LANKKEIF
+623 LTAGGNPIKLATGMQF
-631 PGQRFIEAGLAG
+631 VEAGIAA
-643 AAGAVQVAKIAKTQ
+643 AAGAVQIAKISKTQ
-657 FEGSSSSNAGSV
+657 FEG
-669 GGSGGGGAT
+669 GGSSAGGNDVPT

-697 LASLN
+697 LASLG

>member
-1 MAEKRVIEIEV
+1 MAEKRVIEIQV
-12 KTNAG
+12 KTNASQASAEIG
-17 AAAAEISAVGVS
+17 GIAASSTAAAA
-29 ATAASAGV
+29 GV
-37 TGLGNASAATGAKMG
+37 TTLGTASAATGAKMG

-63 LVPGLKAA
+63 LVPGLGAA
-71 EGGVMGL
+71 EGGVMKL

-83 KLLAN
+83 HLLKN
-88 PIVLLIAGIVTAL
+88 PIVLLIAAIVTGL
-101 KFVYEA
+101 KLVYEA
-107 FQSNVKGGKE
+107 FQSNVQGGKE

-167 ANGEAAA
+167 ANGEAAD
-174 SYKQLGD
+174 SFKQLGD

-211 QSFVNKLLVQS
+211 QSEVNKLLVQS
-222 REILTDETASM
+222 REILTDETTSM
-233 KDKKKALAEVT
+233 NEKRKALAQVT
-244 REETKAAAERVRI
+244 REENKAAAERTRI
-257 AAQDLKILQQKA
+257 AAKDLEILQKKA

-305 NRQKKILARQ
+305 NRQKKMLNRQ
-315 EVSEGKEAAAE
+315 EIAENKEAINAAKERGKENAE
-326 KKEQAKQALAE
+326 
-337 KKEEA
+337 
-342 KQAALESKNRAKE
+342 
-355 AADKKKEIAQTAKT
+355 
-369 EKETLIKEKEDAL
+369 KEKERVKQKEDTL
-382 KKIQDLEQSYADSLL
+382 KKIKELETAYSDSLL
-397 SEEAKE
+397 SDEAKE
-403 IVAVQRKYKELYA
+403 IVGVQRKYKELYA
-416 EAKKHKLD
+416 EAAKHKLD
-424 ISTLKKLETD
+424 ITELKKAEAG
-434 EKLAIEDKYDQQI
+434 EKLKIEDKYDQQI
-447 FDKIAALTDTEEQKL
+447 FDKIAALTDTEQQKL
-462 YDAYQKEVK
+462 YDAYQKEII
-471 AAGNNKDYLLAL
+471 AAKGNKDLLLAL

-506 LKLKELTLSEDD
+506 LKLKELTLSEEEL
-518 FKLHKLNLQYEAE
+518 KLSKLTTQYEADQ
-531 KLLYANN
+531 LLYKDN
-538 KEALK
+538 KEILK
-543 ALDEKYAKDK
+543 ALDIKYAKDK
-553 EVLENEDVARQKNIN
+553 EALEEEDVSRQKNIN

-610 SALTNTYLAVTAA
+610 SALTNTYLAVTSA
-623 LANKKEIF
+623 LATKVELF

-657 FEGSSSSNAGSV
+657 FEG
-669 GGSGGGGAT
+669 GGSSASGGGGGGGAT

>member
-12 KTNAG
+12 KTNASQASAEIG
-17 AAAAEISAVGVS
+17 GIAASSTAAA
-29 ATAASAGV
+29 AGV

-63 LVPGLKAA
+63 LVPGLGAA
-71 EGGVMGL
+71 EGGVMKL

-88 PIVLLIAGIVTAL
+88 PIILVIAGIVTAL

-107 FQSNVKGGKE
+107 FQSNVQGGKE

-153 LTLDFKGASEAIKN
+153 LTLDFKGAAEAMKN
-167 ANGEAAA
+167 ANGEAAD
-174 SYKQLGD
+174 SFKQLGD
-181 AASGKTFKIVRAL
+181 AAGGKTFKIVRAL

-199 ANNKAKKEQTVA
+199 ANNKAKKEQLVA

-305 NRQKKILARQ
+305 NRQKKMLARQ
-315 EVSEGKEAAAE
+315 EASEGKEAANE
-326 KKEQAKQALAE
+326 KKEQAKQAAAE

-342 KQAALESKNRAKE
+342 KQAASESKSRAKE
-355 AADKKKEIAQTAKT
+355 AAEKRKESAQTAKT
-369 EKETLIKEKEDAL
+369 EKETLIKEKEDTQKRL
-382 KKIQDLEQSYADSLL
+382 NEIEQNYADSLL
-397 SEEAKE
+397 NEEAKE
-403 IVAVQRKYKELYA
+403 ILGVKRKFAELY
-416 EAKKHKLD
+416 EQAKKHK
-424 ISTLKKLETD
+424 IKIEELKNI
-434 EKLAIEDKYDQQI
+434 EKAEILKIEDKYDQQI
-447 FDKIAALTDTEEQKL
+447 FDKIAALTDTEQQKL
-462 YDAYQKEVK
+462 YDAYQKEIT
-471 AAGNNKDYLLAL
+471 AAKGNKDYLLAL

-506 LKLKELTLSEDD
+506 LKLKELTLSEEEL
-518 FKLHKLNLQYEAE
+518 KLSKLTTQYEADQ
-531 KLLYANN
+531 LLYKDN
-538 KEALK
+538 KEILK
-543 ALDEKYAKDK
+543 ALDIKYAKDK
-553 EVLENEDVARQKNIN
+553 ENLEEEDVARQKTIN
-568 QKKIQMAMDG
+568 EKKIQMAMNG

-657 FEGSSSSNAGSV
+657 FEGGSSSGAGSV
-669 GGSGGGGAT
+669 GGGAT

>member
-1 MAEKRVIEIEV
+1 MAEKRVIEIQV
-12 KTNAG
+12 KTNATQASADISG
-17 AAAAEISAVGVS
+17 VAVSSTAAAA
-29 ATAASAGV
+29 GV
-37 TGLGNASAATGAKMG
+37 TTLGNASAATGAKMG

-63 LVPGLKAA
+63 LVPGLGAA
-71 EGGVMGL
+71 EGGVMKL

-83 KLLAN
+83 NLLKN
-88 PIVLLIAGIVTAL
+88 PIVLLIAGIVAGL
-101 KFVYEA
+101 KLIYEA
-107 FQSNVKGGKE
+107 FQSNVQGGKE

-129 TQVKDATMGLV
+129 TQLKDAWMGLV
-140 RAFGYAV
+140 RTLGYV
-147 QAAYKF
+147 YQAAFKF
-153 LTLDFKGASEAIKN
+153 LTLDWEGGVEAIKN

-174 SYKQLGD
+174 SFKQLGD

-199 ANNKAKKEQTVA
+199 ANNKAKKEQAVA
-211 QSFVNKLLVQS
+211 QSEVNKLLVQS

-233 KDKKKALAEVT
+233 NEKRKALALVT
-244 REETKAAAERVRI
+244 KEENKAAAERTRI
-257 AAQDLKILQQKA
+257 AAKDLEILKGKA

-305 NRQKKILARQ
+305 NRQKKMLARQ
-315 EVSEGKEAAAE
+315 ETAENKEAINAAKERGKENAE
-326 KKEQAKQALAE
+326 
-337 KKEEA
+337 
-342 KQAALESKNRAKE
+342 
-355 AADKKKEIAQTAKT
+355 
-369 EKETLIKEKEDAL
+369 KEKERVKQKEDTL
-382 KKIQDLEQSYADSLL
+382 KKIKELETAYSDSLL
-397 SEEAKE
+397 SDEAKE
-403 IVAVQRKYKELYA
+403 IVGVQRKYKELYA
-416 EAKKHKLD
+416 EAAKHKLD
-424 ISTLKKLETD
+424 ITELKKAEAG
-434 EKLAIEDKYDQQI
+434 EKLKIEDKYDQQI
-447 FDKIAALTDTEEQKL
+447 FDKIAALTDTEQQKL
-462 YDAYQKEVK
+462 YDAYQKEII
-471 AAGNNKDYLLAL
+471 AAKGNKDLLLAL

-506 LKLKELTLSEDD
+506 LKLKELTLSEEEL
-518 FKLHKLNLQYEAE
+518 KLSKLTTQYEADQ
-531 KLLYANN
+531 LLYKDN
-538 KEALK
+538 KEILK
-543 ALDEKYAKDK
+543 ALDIKYAKDK
-553 EVLENEDVARQKNIN
+553 EALEEEDVARQKTIKE
-568 QKKIQMAMDG
+568 KKIQMAMDG

-623 LANKKEIF
+623 LANKKELF
-631 PGQRFIEAGLAG
+631 PGQRFVEAGLAG

-657 FEGSSSSNAGSV
+657 FTSSATSADT
-669 GGSGGGGAT
+669 GGGAT

>member
-1 MAEKRVIEIEV
+1 MAEKRVIEIQV
-12 KTNAG
+12 KTNASQASAEISG
-17 AAAAEISAVGVS
+17 VAASSTAAAA
-29 ATAASAGV
+29 GV
-37 TGLGNASAATGAKMG
+37 TTLGNASAATGAKMG

-63 LVPGLKAA
+63 LVPGLGAA
-71 EGGVMGL
+71 EGGVMKL
-78 GAQFM
+78 GAQFT

-88 PIVLLIAGIVTAL
+88 PIVLLIAGIVASL
-101 KFVYEA
+101 KLVYEA
-107 FQSNVKGGKE
+107 FQSNVQGGKD
-117 IAAVWEGLSAVG
+117 IAAVWAGLSAVG
-129 TQVKDATMGLV
+129 TQVKDAVMGLV
-140 RAFGYAV
+140 RAFGYAL

-153 LTLDFKGASEAIKN
+153 ATFDFTGAAESIKK

-181 AASGKTFKIVRAL
+181 AASGKTFNIVRAL

-199 ANNKAKKEQTVA
+199 ANNKAKKEQSVA
-211 QSFVNKLLVQS
+211 QSAVNKLLVQS
-222 REILTDETASM
+222 REILTDETTAM
-233 KDKKKALAEVT
+233 AEKRKALALVT
-244 REETKAAAERVRI
+244 REENKAAAERTRI
-257 AAQDLKILQQKA
+257 AAKDLEILQKKA

-305 NRQKKILARQ
+305 NRQKKMLARQ
-315 EVSEGKEAAAE
+315 EVAENKEAINAAKERGKENAE
-326 KKEQAKQALAE
+326 
-337 KKEEA
+337 
-342 KQAALESKNRAKE
+342 
-355 AADKKKEIAQTAKT
+355 
-369 EKETLIKEKEDAL
+369 KEKERVKQKEDTL
-382 KKIQDLEQSYADSLL
+382 KKIKELETAYSDSLL
-397 SEEAKE
+397 SDEAKE
-403 IVAVQRKYKELYA
+403 IVGVQRKYKELYA
-416 EAKKHKLD
+416 EAAKHKLD
-424 ISTLKKLETD
+424 ITELKKAEAA
-434 EKLAIEDKYDQQI
+434 EKLKIEDKYDQQI
-447 FDKIAALTDTEEQKL
+447 FDKIAALTDTEQQKL
-462 YDAYQKEVK
+462 YDAYQKEII
-471 AAGNNKDYLLAL
+471 AAKGNKDLLLAL

-506 LKLKELTLSEDD
+506 LKLKELTLSEDEL
-518 FKLHKLNLQYEAE
+518 KLAKLTTQYEADQ
-531 KLLYANN
+531 LLYKDN
-538 KEALK
+538 KEILK
-543 ALDEKYAKDK
+543 ALDIKYAKDK
-553 EVLENEDVARQKNIN
+553 ETLEEEDVARQKNIN

-623 LANKKEIF
+623 LANKKELF
-631 PGQRFIEAGLAG
+631 PGQRFVEAGLAG
-643 AAGAVQVAKIAKTQ
+643 AAGAVQVAKIARTQ
-657 FEGSSSSNAGSV
+657 FTSSATSADT
-669 GGSGGGGAT
+669 GGAGGGAT

-697 LASLN
+697 LASLG

-712 GQVTSQQAL
+712 GQVTSQQSL